1 MIAPTDHPIHTISSY
16 MQVYANAMEGIGFSM
31 VSYDTYDQDM
41 TAYLHYLLGSPFM
54 HLEWMGYKSGAD
66 HSFVHTSFQAM
77 ENFNKGRKNKIP
89 YSMMRAASNWSH
101 KPLKKISE
109 GVWGYMPLEPDH
121 ING

>member
-1 MIAPTDHPIHTISSY
+1 
-16 MQVYANAMEGIGFSM
+16 
-31 VSYDTYDQDM
+31 
-41 TAYLHYLLGSPFM
+41 
-54 HLEWMGYKSGAD
+54 
-66 HSFVHTSFQAM
+66 M